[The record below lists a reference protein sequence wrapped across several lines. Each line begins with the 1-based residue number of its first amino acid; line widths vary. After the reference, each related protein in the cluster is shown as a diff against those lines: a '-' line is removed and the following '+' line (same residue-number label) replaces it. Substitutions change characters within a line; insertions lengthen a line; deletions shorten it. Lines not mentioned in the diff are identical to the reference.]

1 MPETFRHRLKKIAD
15 TLLAPAGLQLCRRD
29 QVFDLDGLLARS
41 RSRGCTPRTIVDVG
55 ASDGIWSLRAR
66 RHYPDA
72 RFVLF
77 EPLAERQAAL
87 AALRKRHGF
96 EIVSAVAGDTSGTVS
111 FAIAPSLDGSGVAE
125 PGAAGTR
132 AVPQTT
138 IDETLARLEC
148 PGPYLL
154 KLDTHGY
161 EVPVLTGATATL
173 AQTSLLIVES
183 YNFTL
188 TPGCLRFHELCAWL
202 ETRGFRCCDLS
213 DPMRRPNDGVFWQV
227 DLAFAKS
234 DDPLFTSNRYTG

>member
-1 MPETFRHRLKKIAD
+1 MPETLRHRLKKIAD

-29 QVFDLDGLLARS
+29 QVFDLAGLLARA
-41 RSRGCTPRTIVDVG
+41 RGRGCMPRTIIDVG

-66 RHYPDA
+66 RHFPEA

-77 EPLAERQAAL
+77 EPLEERQAAL

-96 EIVSAVAGDTSGTVS
+96 EIVSAVAGDSAGTAA
-111 FAIAPSLDGSGVAE
+111 FTIDPDLDGSGVAA

-132 AVPQTT
+132 TVPQTT
-138 IDETLARLEC
+138 IDETLARLAC

-161 EVPVLTGATATL
+161 EVPVLTGASATL

-202 ETRGFRCCDLS
+202 ETRGFRPCDLA
-213 DPMRRPNDGVFWQV
+213 DPMRRPHDGAFWQV
-227 DLAFAKS
+227 DLAFAKA
-234 DDPLFTSNRYTG
+234 DDAMFMSNRYSG

>member
-1 MPETFRHRLKKIAD
+1 MPETIRRRLKRFAD
-15 TLLAPAGLQLCRRD
+15 RLLAPAGLKLCRQD
-29 QVFDLDGLLARS
+29 DVFDLEGLLSRARA
-41 RSRGCTPRTIVDVG
+41 RGCTPRTVVDVG
-55 ASDGIWSLRAR
+55 ASNGIWSLRAR
-66 RHYPDA
+66 RHFPEA

-77 EPLAERQAAL
+77 EPLEERQAAL
-87 AALRKRHGF
+87 ASLQKRHGF
-96 EIVSAVAGDTSGTVS
+96 EIVPAVAGDSTGTATLAVDP
-111 FAIAPSLDGSGVAE
+111 ALDGSGVAE

-148 PGPYLL
+148 TGPYLL

-161 EVPVLTGATATL
+161 EIPVLAGASATL
-173 AQTSLLIVES
+173 ARTSLLIVES

-202 ETRGFRCCDLS
+202 ETRGFRPCDLA